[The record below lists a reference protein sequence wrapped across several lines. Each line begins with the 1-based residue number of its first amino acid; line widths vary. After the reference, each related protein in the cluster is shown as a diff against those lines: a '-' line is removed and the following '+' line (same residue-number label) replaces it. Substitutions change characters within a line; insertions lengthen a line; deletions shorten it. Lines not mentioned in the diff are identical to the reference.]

1 MDGFDAIRYIL
12 DNNID
17 GSIVECGVEEGNF
30 EAVCI
35 TELKQR
41 NLTRDIYMFDTF
53 SGLTAPGTNDYTS
66 TETPFYKMTN
76 EEVVEE
82 WNKHVV
88 TEGLNNW
95 CYCSKERVE
104 ARLNEF
110 GYDQSK
116 LHYVVGNVME
126 TLAVPSNIPDQIAL
140 LRLDTDWYES
150 SKFELQQLYSKVV
163 SGGLII
169 FDDYH
174 HWMGQKK
181 AVDEF
186 FVEINHA
193 PSLIQIDTV
202 KGVSMIKP

>member
-1 MDGFDAIRYIL
+1 MDGFDAIRYVM

-17 GSIVECGVEEGNF
+17 GPIVECGVGEGNF

-35 TELKQR
+35 TELMGR

-53 SGLTAPGTNDYTS
+53 KGLTAPGVNDYTAE
-66 TETPFYKMTN
+66 ETPFYKMTN
-76 EEVVEE
+76 NEVVEE

-88 TEGLNNW
+88 TDGLNNW
-95 CYCSKERVE
+95 CYCSLERVQD
-104 ARLNEF
+104 RLNEF

-116 LHYVVGNVME
+116 LHYVAGDVME

-186 FVEINHA
+186 FVEINHV
-193 PSLIQIDTV
+193 PSLIQVDTV
-202 KGVSMIKP
+202 KAVSLIKP

>member
-1 MDGFDAIRYIL
+1 MDGFDAVRYIL
-12 DNNID
+12 DNNIE
-17 GSIVECGVEEGNF
+17 GAIVECGVGEGNF
-30 EAVCI
+30 ESVCI
-35 TELKQR
+35 TELVQR

-53 SGLTAPGTNDYTS
+53 GGLTVPGVNDYTS

-88 TEGLNNW
+88 TDKVNNW

-104 ARLNEF
+104 ERLNEF
-110 GYDQSK
+110 NYDQSK
-116 LHYVVGNVME
+116 LHYVVGDVMD
-126 TLAVPSNIPDQIAL
+126 TLALPANIPEKIAL

-150 SKFELQQLYSKVV
+150 SKFELQKLYGNVV

-186 FVEINHA
+186 FLEINHA
-193 PSLIQIDTV
+193 PSLIQVDTV
-202 KGVSMIKP
+202 KTVSMIKP

>member
-1 MDGFDAIRYIL
+1 MDGFDAIRYVM

-17 GSIVECGVEEGNF
+17 GAIVECGVGEGNF

-35 TELKQR
+35 TELMARGQA
-41 NLTRDIYMFDTF
+41 RDIHMFDTF
-53 SGLTAPGTNDYTS
+53 KGLTAPGVNDYT
-66 TETPFYKMTN
+66 TDDTPFYKMTN
-76 EEVVEE
+76 HEVVEE

-88 TEGLNNW
+88 VDGLNNW
-95 CYCSKERVE
+95 CYCSLERVQE
-104 ARLNEF
+104 RLNEF
-110 GYDQSK
+110 NYDQSK
-116 LHYVVGNVME
+116 LHYVIGDVMD
-126 TLAVPSNIPDQIAL
+126 TLALPVNIPEKIAL

-150 SKFELQQLYSKVV
+150 SKFELLKLYGNVV

-174 HWMGQKK
+174 HWAGQKK

-193 PSLIQIDTV
+193 PSLIPVDTV
-202 KGVSMIKP
+202 KAVSMIKP

>member
-1 MDGFDAIRYIL
+1 MDGYDAVRYIL

-17 GSIVECGVEEGNF
+17 GAIVECGVEEGNF

-53 SGLTAPGTNDYTS
+53 GGLTAPGTNDFTS